1 MNTQNEPNPQQPGL
15 TGAAILAVISVV
27 FAAGWIA
34 FAYYKG
40 TTNDSA
46 RILLLHPIVSILLIV
61 LLTRI
66 YRWID
71 IKSIVVLEI
80 LMIGIWLFIRLLGV
94 LTPFLLGFCFAYIF
108 RFLWNALPF
117 KKEYQRAIATL
128 LILVICGGA
137 LFYTGRQVSR
147 QARQIGT
154 GLIKFYHETILPYI
168 NGETFS
174 AITIGVNP
182 IAANEEKR
190 QIETFYVATNHGVYR
205 VQADTKD
212 AAARVGITNGELLG
226 KQIQALTTSRN
237 IIYAGT
243 TKGLYRYYKVLPR
256 GGIEM
261 IRADGS
267 TGRIQSQT
275 WHKVEG
281 TPFDTATIQAVNTP
295 HWNSAHIYVGT
306 QNRLYTSNDSGR
318 TWREVEPMIFDERSI
333 VSITSIEE
341 SDGSRI
347 TYVAS
352 TPQPND
358 ETSPPD
364 KRDPGGLEPIETT
377 VHWHLEGTSLGW
389 EPLPPIPQIV
399 YTLAVVEPTG
409 SDLSANARTE
419 LYTGTPDGL
428 YAWNRLDGWQKV
440 GGTTGNILLAS
451 APSGL
456 YAGDATVIR
465 HRIESTAQWKP
476 YAVNKKGI
484 TDTYRDEPIVQQ
496 IRTYLTERIPTI
508 AQTGGVAVRWV
519 SGFIGSIAFGFGE
532 FLATL
537 LLAFI
542 VFVYANQ
549 SFDEYFHKLIL
560 LLPGHHQDAAKSYLR
575 EIDKNLQEFLKG
587 QATVIAII
595 SAISCVAYSVIGVPF
610 ALAVGLLAGICNAIP
625 TFGPFIGGGF
635 ALLAMLMGLAA
646 GDFSLVEF
654 LVRSVVVL
662 GVVLGVQT
670 IDNSLVSPKV
680 MSDAVDVDP
689 LLIMFAVIV
698 GATVLGFWGVLLA
711 IPIIVVIKSTIAV
724 SRTLTTDQPIENRS
738 AQTDAL
744 EEN

>member
-1 MNTQNEPNPQQPGL
+1 MNTEKETSPQQPVL
-15 TGAAILAVISVV
+15 TGAAILAIISVV
-27 FAAGWIA
+27 FTAGWIA

-40 TTNDSA
+40 NAEDSD
-46 RILLLHPIVSILLIV
+46 RILLLHPIVPILLIV
-61 LLTRI
+61 LLTCI

-71 IKSIVVLEI
+71 IKSIII
-80 LMIGIWLFIRLLGV
+80 LQILLIGVWLFTRLLGA
-94 LTPFLLGFCFAYIF
+94 LTPFLLGFGFAYIF

-128 LILVICGGA
+128 LILLVCGGA

-147 QARQIGT
+147 QARQMGT
-154 GLIKFYHETILPYI
+154 GLIKFYHETVLPYV

-182 IAANEEKR
+182 IVANGEKR
-190 QIETFYVATNHGVYR
+190 QEETFYVATNHGVYS
-205 VQADTKD
+205 VQTSTKD
-212 AAARVGITNGELLG
+212 AAARAGITNGDILG
-226 KQIQALTTSRN
+226 KQIHALTTSRN

-243 TKGLYRYYKVLPR
+243 TKGLYRYYKALPQ

-267 TGRIQSQT
+267 IRRIQSQT
-275 WHKVEG
+275 WHKVED
-281 TPFDTATIQAVNTP
+281 TPFATATIQAVNTP

-306 QNRLYTSNDSGR
+306 QNGLYTSNDSGR
-318 TWREVEPMIFDERSI
+318 TWRAVEPIIFDDRSI
-333 VSITSIEE
+333 VSITDIED

-352 TPQPND
+352 TPQP
-358 ETSPPD
+358 
-364 KRDPGGLEPIETT
+364 DPESSMPLETT
-377 VHWHLEGTSLGW
+377 IHWHLEGTSLGW
-389 EPLPPIPQIV
+389 EPLSSIPQVV
-399 YTLAVVEPTG
+399 YTLAVVEPTNR
-409 SDLSANARTE
+409 DLSAPDRAE
-419 LYTGTPDGL
+419 LYAGTPDGL
-428 YAWNRLDGWQKV
+428 YAWNRLEGWQKV
-440 GGTTGNILLAS
+440 DGTAGNVLLAS

-456 YAGDATVIR
+456 YAGDSSVIR
-465 HRIESTAQWKP
+465 HRIASTDQWKP
-476 YAVNKKGI
+476 FAENKKGI

-508 AQTGGVAVRWV
+508 AQTGGVAVRWA
-519 SGFIGSIAFGFGE
+519 SGFIGSVAFGFGG

-560 LLPGHHQDAAKSYLR
+560 LLPEHRRDAAKGYLR
-575 EIDKNLQEFLKG
+575 EIDKNLQQFLKG

-610 ALAVGLLAGICNAIP
+610 ALVVGLLAGICNAIP

-635 ALLAMLMGLAA
+635 AFLAMLMGLAA

-654 LVRSVVVL
+654 LARSAVVL

-698 GATVLGFWGVLLA
+698 GATILGFWGVLLA
-711 IPIIVVIKSTIAV
+711 IPIIVVIKSIIAV
-724 SRTLTTDQPIENRS
+724 SRTLATHQPIANRS
-738 AQTDAL
+738 AETDAS